1 MTTTYNKQ
9 VLLKRGNTA
18 VSSAYTGPVGEVT
31 VDTDLDTI
39 RVHDGIT
46 PGGHL
51 ASSSYMGPTPPVS
64 PRENTLW
71 YDEIS
76 GRLYIRYSGAWVDAS
91 PAGDLLLNANVIS
104 LASNVA
110 NVEAHI
116 TSLDANIGSFETVT
130 NNRVQLLS
138 ANIGTF
144 ETETNNR
151 VQLLSANIGT
161 FETSVT
167 GTVNTI
173 NANINT
179 LNSTVA
185 GFEAN
190 AGPTS
195 SAWTSNNPPNI
206 SNVGA
211 LWYDDVGGR
220 LYVRYDG
227 SWVDASP
234 MVTNEVSIMSLNEVG
249 AGTSNSL
256 VNNGYTFSLENT
268 GHVTL
273 SNGSILEDNDSSLN
287 LVIDHPSTG
296 TAWYN
301 IFGDIG
307 CIYNTLSTINGS
319 VCYDT
324 NGNVYVVGSTDFS
337 PGDDRSV
344 NLFLKYDING
354 KLIWRRT
361 WTDNIGLPCGSYNA
375 SMRYVAANV
384 TLGTQ
389 DTILWSSYVPD
400 RIISYV
406 GTMDTEGNFVDEFG
420 IPRTPTKL
428 DNVRITDIEWSTNSN
443 ANIFAV
449 GMQYNPASDQYV
461 PLTFGVN
468 LNTTALWRTGQIIK
482 PNGISL
488 TNSDPKN
495 NNFKATVLLPIS
507 GMFKTAQI
515 GTYSDGTHSHAIL
528 NISNGASTTTFEIG
542 SNYSNENILGEDI
555 CCDTGG
561 NVYIVVN
568 NSSNGYAVLAKSN
581 LTSFNWKFK
590 FGAGLNFYAT
600 AVAYNNGSV
609 YMLGTI
615 SIGGDDDMM
624 LIKIN
629 SANGNVEWQRR
640 IGSLA
645 HDTSI
650 SGRPGWESSS
660 GISVQDNKI
669 AISFAT
675 QIVNN
680 NQINTVTLQYPTDG
694 SWVGTFG
701 DFTISDFDIDKTTSD
716 YDLIASAAIIEPK
729 TVTASVANLT
739 ATSTLVTEAG
749 YNNLHWSL
757 DENRRVY
764 AQSKWSFDED
774 GSTRFPGGVI
784 TQSIGNYNDI
794 VICANITNNNAD
806 RAQWQFNTD
815 GNLTLPAGGNL
826 VTSTGSLHTI
836 SLDLLKSIVAN
847 STGWSEFQAN
857 IAAL

>member
-1 MTTTYNKQ
+1 MTITYNKQ

-18 VSSAYTGPVGEVT
+18 VSSAYIGPVGEVT

-39 RVHDGIT
+39 RVHDGVT

-51 ASSSYMGPTPPVS
+51 ASSSYMGQTPPTS

-76 GRLYIRYSGAWVDAS
+76 GRLYIRYRGAWIDAS
-91 PAGDLLLNANVIS
+91 PAGDQELNANVAQLS
-104 LASNVA
+104 RDVS

-116 TSLDANIGSFETVT
+116 TSLDANVGTFETAT
-130 NNRVQLLS
+130 NNRVQSLS

-144 ETETNNR
+144 ETTITANIGIFETA
-151 VQLLSANIGT
+151 VTANIGT
-161 FETSVT
+161 FETAVT
-167 GTVNTI
+167 D
-173 NANINT
+173 NINSLNET
-179 LNSTVA
+179 LA

-195 SAWTSNNPPNI
+195 VAWTSNNPPVI
-206 SNVGA
+206 TNVGA
-211 LWYDDVGGR
+211 LWYDDVSGR
-220 LYVRYDG
+220 LFVRYDG
-227 SWVDASP
+227 AWIDASP
-234 MVTNEVSIMSLNEVG
+234 MVTTEAG
-249 AGTSNSL
+249 AGTGNAL
-256 VNNGYTFSLENT
+256 VNSSYTFFLDQT
-268 GHVTL
+268 GNLTL
-273 SNGSILEDNDSSLN
+273 PNGSTLEDNDSSVN
-287 LVIDHPSTG
+287 LIIDHPSAG
-296 TAWYN
+296 TEWYN

-319 VCYDT
+319 VCHDT
-324 NGNVYVVGSTDFS
+324 GGNVYVVGSTDFS
-337 PGDDRSV
+337 PDDNKSV
-344 NLFLKYDING
+344 NLFLKYDTNG
-354 KLIWRRT
+354 KLVWRRT
-361 WTDNIGLPCGSYNA
+361 WTDELGLPCGSYNA

-420 IPRTPTKL
+420 NARTPTRL
-428 DNVRITDIEWSTNSN
+428 GNVRITDVEWSTNSS
-443 ANIFAV
+443 ANVFAV
-449 GMQYNPASDQYV
+449 GMRYNSVSGQYA

-468 LNTTALWRTGQIIK
+468 LNTTTLWRNGNLVK
-482 PNGISL
+482 PNGIDL
-488 TNSDPKN
+488 TDSTPTN
-495 NNFKATVLLPIS
+495 NNFKATALLPVP

-515 GTYSDGTHSHAIL
+515 GTYSDGTYSHAIL
-528 NISNGASTTTFEIG
+528 NISNGGSTTTLGIG
-542 SNYSNENILGEDI
+542 ANYTTENILGEDV

-561 NVYIVVN
+561 NVYVVVN
-568 NSSNGYAVLAKSN
+568 NVSNHYAVVAKSLN
-581 LTSFNWKFK
+581 LTSFDWKFK

-600 AVAYNNGSV
+600 AVVCNNGSV
-609 YMLGTI
+609 YVLGTI
-615 SIGGDDDMM
+615 STGGDDDMM

-629 SANGNVEWQRR
+629 SANGNVVWQRR
-640 IGSLA
+640 IGSSA

-650 SGRPGWESSS
+650 SSQPGWESSS

-669 AISFAT
+669 AISFTT

-694 SWVGTFG
+694 ARLGTFG
-701 DFTISDFDIDKTTSD
+701 DFTISNFDIGKTTSD
-716 YDLIASAAIIEPK
+716 YDFSGLTTVYEPK
-729 TVTASVANLT
+729 SVTASVANLT

-749 YNNLHWSL
+749 YSNLHWSL

-764 AQSKWSFDED
+764 ARSNWNFNQD
-774 GSTRFPGGVI
+774 GSTRFPGDVI
-784 TQSIGNYNDI
+784 TQSIGNYYDV
-794 VICANITNNNAD
+794 VICANVTNNNAD

-815 GNLTLPAGGNL
+815 GNLTLPTGGNL
-826 VTSTGSLHTI
+826 ITSTGSLHTI
-836 SLDLLKSIVAN
+836 SLDLLKSIVASSGSWN
-847 STGWSEFQAN
+847 EFQAN